1 MAARPLACARLP
13 IHGQHGMDLCP
24 PRPTLRINTMR
35 LALKDKWMTSQLKF
49 HVCLVSQG
57 NKLTSGLTTAHGCNW
72 ISLKLRC
79 KKHKSGKVIFLFAC
93 CKGKGFFM
101 AEIIFPKI
109 ISFCQTFKAL
119 SWDDSLQLARYL
131 RSHYSSYEEGA
142 RYLLQL
148 CGDIAMPHRQP
159 PRLQC
164 LGTQIWLNPHAQFM
178 RNGI

>member
-1 MAARPLACARLP
+1 MHVQTEIMTTKVNEYITGNLAPRQRGADMAARPLACARLP

-119 SWDDSLQLARYL
+119 SCLDFRQL
-131 RSHYSSYEEGA
+131 E
-142 RYLLQL
+142 
-148 CGDIAMPHRQP
+148 I
-159 PRLQC
+159 
-164 LGTQIWLNPHAQFM
+164 TQVF
-178 RNGI
+178 RK